1 MRHMRTAPA
10 FLAMLAVLAGA
21 GVVSAQTK
29 TQTQIGGW
37 NLEGEIESGLR
48 GLPQNPNG
56 SRTPGLADGKFEEYR
71 DINGVTAG
79 TGLFLE
85 NLHLRLFRP
94 DEAYSIE
101 VTGKDWGLHTQEF
114 HLMGERLGQ
123 WQAGFDWDQMR
134 HIYSTDSQTLFKEF
148 GGNTF
153 IVRGGPGFAVSARPP
168 LQNWNQ
174 APPWGCSDSALG
186 SQKDCD
192 GQISQQWY
200 TGRLFFKL
208 SPTPNTDVSAELT
221 RIFKDGQRP
230 FGMAFS
236 SPGGNFAEFV
246 QPISQTIYE
255 FKLRGGWMTEMFQ
268 LQGGYT
274 ASVFVNDFPWVR
286 ADNPCNPLPSSNPPT
301 PNPCPAI
308 GATGQFGT
316 TSLPPNNQAHT
327 FNLSGGVNLPMRTR
341 VNANFTYQFRF
352 QDQDFQKQTYS
363 NGLVATDPSV
373 QNPQSSLHGNV
384 QTALFNLDATSR
396 PLQAPVTFTL
406 KYRLYDYMD
415 NSDVITWGGFI
426 INDQNA
432 VTPSPYRAGRYSFL
446 RQNADV
452 ASRYQFMPGTAL
464 TLGVGW
470 EGWNRSHDYEVTQSD
485 EALAK
490 AAFDYTPTDWLL
502 ARLSYTAGFRRG
514 NLYNSNAWGEANGN
528 QPPTFQGSGSQKT
541 TMRKFNEGDRDQQVV
556 NLMLQITPTDAL
568 TFTPSA
574 GYKNTNYISSG
585 LFDNQAAPQ
594 RNLSKLGLQQAVSW
608 NAGMDINWTPTDR
621 VSFSVGY
628 VHESIFHKQRNRNN
642 PPDDSSMDWI
652 SDSTDT
658 VETFHGSVKATIL
671 PEKLVFK
678 LNGNYSQALGRV
690 ETYTPNCTGS
700 TVCGAAA
707 NIPNDVAWRWPAFY
721 DSLAHIDAAFEYNLT
736 KAWTTKL
743 FYVYEHFTNHNW
755 QEGASLTPFLG
766 PSVAAVF
773 LGQSWRNYTAQIV
786 GVTLKYKFE

>member
-1 MRHMRTAPA
+1 VRYMRTVRV
-10 FLAMLAVLAGA
+10 FLATLVVLAGA
-21 GVVSAQTK
+21 GMASAQTQTK
-29 TQTQIGGW
+29 TQLFGW
-37 NLEGEIESGLR
+37 NLEGEVESGLR

-56 SRTPGLADGKFEEYR
+56 DRTPGLADGKFEEYR

-85 NLHLRLFRP
+85 NLQLRLFRP

-101 VTGKDWGLHTQEF
+101 MAGKDWGLHTQEF
-114 HLMGERLGQ
+114 HLLGERLGQ

-134 HIYSTDSQTLFKEF
+134 HIYSTDSQTLLKAF
-148 GGNTF
+148 GDNVF
-153 IVRGGPGFAVSARPP
+153 IVRGSPGGRPP
-168 LQNWNQ
+168 ASAWNDGQ
-174 APPWGCSDSALG
+174 GWSCSQPSKNN
-186 SQKDCD
+186 SDCD

-208 SPTPNTDVSAELT
+208 SPTPNTDFSAELT

-230 FGMAFS
+230 FGMAFG
-236 SPGGNFAEFV
+236 SPGGSFLELV

-255 FKLRGGWMTEMFQ
+255 FKTRGSWVTETFQ

-286 ADNPCNPLPSSNPPT
+286 ADNPCNGNGVTTIAGGCAAPGT
-301 PNPCPAI
+301 
-308 GATGQFGT
+308 TGQFGT

-327 FNLSGGVNLPMRTR
+327 FNLQGGVNLPMRTR

-352 QDQDFQKQTYS
+352 QNQDFQQQTYS
-363 NGLVATDPSV
+363 NGLVAANPSL
-373 QNPQSSLHGNV
+373 QLPQASLNGNV

-415 NSDVITWGGFI
+415 NSDTITFGAFI

-432 VTPSPYRAGRYSFL
+432 ITASPYRAGRYSFL

-452 ASRYQFMPGTAL
+452 AGRYQFMRNMAL
-464 TLGVGW
+464 TLGLGW

-502 ARLSYTAGFRRG
+502 TRLSYTAGFRRG
-514 NLYNSNAWGEANGN
+514 NGYNTNAWGEANGN

-541 TMRKFNEGDRDQQVV
+541 TARKFNEGDRNQQVLT
-556 NLMLQITPTDAL
+556 LMTQVTPNDQL

-574 GYKNTNYISSG
+574 SYKYVDYVSAG
-585 LFDNQAAPQ
+585 LFHQQAAPQ
-594 RNLSKLGLQQAVSW
+594 DNKSLLGLQQVVGW
-608 NAGMDINWTPTDR
+608 NAGMDVNWTPSDR
-621 VSFSVGY
+621 IAFAVGY
-628 VHESIFHKQRNRNN
+628 VHESLFQKQRNRNN
-642 PPDDSSMDWI
+642 PPDDASMDWL

-658 VETFHGSVKATIL
+658 SETFHGSIKGVIV
-671 PEKLVFK
+671 PEKWSFK
-678 LNGNYSQALGRV
+678 IGAAYSQTLGRV
-690 ETYTPNCTGS
+690 DTYSPNATGS
-700 TVCGAAA
+700 TVYNA
-707 NIPNDVAWRWPAFY
+707 NQPNDVAWRWPAFY
-721 DSLAHIDAAFEYNLT
+721 DSLAHVDAALEYSFT
-736 KAWTTKL
+736 KALAGKL
-743 FYVYEHFTNHNW
+743 FYVYEQFTNHNW
-755 QEGASLTPFLG
+755 QTGALTPSLTPNATG
-766 PSVAAVF
+766 SVF
-773 LGQSWRNYTAQIV
+773 LGQNWQNYTAQIV